1 MGLRGA
7 PPTWRAQQLHEVDLN
22 QFEAAQ
28 AAGGF
33 VVDVRQP
40 HEYEE
45 GHVPGAYLIPLAQ
58 VTVRLSE
65 IPTDQTVYVIC
76 ASGVR
81 SLTAASTMVAAV
93 RNACSVAGG
102 TVGWARRGL
111 PLVTGADRH
120 ST

>member
-1 MGLRGA
+1 M
-7 PPTWRAQQLHEVDLN
+7 QEVDLS

-58 VTVRLSE
+58 VAARLSE
-65 IPTDQTVYVIC
+65 IPTDQTIYVIC

-81 SLTAASTMVAAV
+81 SLTAARTMAAAG
-93 RNACSVAGG
+93 RDACSVAGG
-102 TVGWARRGL
+102 TVGWARGGL
-111 PLVTGADRH
+111 PLATGADRLPM
-120 ST
+120 